1 MIQISITEYIFREK
15 FPTGKTGWVK
25 GLSAK
30 WLQFA
35 SVATIEQ
42 KNQMMLSLF
51 FAFSCLIFPE
61 TSCLPQYWPGHH
73 LLVPR
78 LTPYSYY
85 EPPAGP
91 TYGRPGLDYRV
102 LPGAPGSHLGSLA
115 PWPGLDYSLLPGA
128 PGPQLVSLAAWP
140 GLGRRGVQTPPD
152 DILTSSGLRIELL
165 RTSVVCTHRVMAG
178 DRLTVHYTGHLDS
191 TGEQFDSSVGG
202 EPISV
207 VIGEGRLIQG
217 WEEGLTD
224 RCEGDQL
231 RLIVPPHLGYGEEG
245 KRRAGDG
252 GEEEPTEEFVIPPD
266 STLIFRLDLVKVQ
279 PAML

>member
-1 MIQISITEYIFREK
+1 M
-15 FPTGKTGWVK
+15 
-25 GLSAK
+25 
-30 WLQFA
+30 
-35 SVATIEQ
+35 
-42 KNQMMLSLF
+42 
-51 FAFSCLIFPE
+51 
-61 TSCLPQYWPGHH
+61 
-73 LLVPR
+73 
-78 LTPYSYY
+78 
-85 EPPAGP
+85 
-91 TYGRPGLDYRV
+91 
-102 LPGAPGSHLGSLA
+102 
-115 PWPGLDYSLLPGA
+115 
-128 PGPQLVSLAAWP
+128 
-140 GLGRRGVQTPPD
+140 
-152 DILTSSGLRIELL
+152 
-165 RTSVVCTHRVMAG
+165 VCTHRVMAG
-178 DRLTVHYTGHLDS
+178 DRLTVHYTGNLDS

-202 EPISV
+202 EPISF